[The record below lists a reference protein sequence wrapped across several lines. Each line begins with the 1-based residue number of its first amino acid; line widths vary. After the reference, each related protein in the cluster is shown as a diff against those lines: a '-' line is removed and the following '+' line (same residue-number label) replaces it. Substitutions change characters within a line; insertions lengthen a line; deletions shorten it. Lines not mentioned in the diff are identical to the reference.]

1 MVDIKVVDT
10 GAPKGGP
17 YSPGLIAGNLI
28 FVSGQVPAGKDGKV
42 PSSIEEQTAV
52 TLGNLKAILEK
63 AGGKV
68 ANVVRC
74 TVFMTNIAEFKRM
87 NEAYTKFFD
96 ENGARD
102 RKPTRTT
109 VEITKLAK
117 DGARIEIDC
126 IALL

>member
-1 MVDIKVVDT
+1 MVDIKFVDT

-17 YSPGLIAGNLI
+17 YSPGLLAGNLL
-28 FVSGQVPAGKDGKV
+28 FVSGQVPVDKDGKV

-52 TLGNLKAILEK
+52 VLGNLKTIIEK

-74 TVFMTNIAEFKRM
+74 TVFMTNITEFKQM
-87 NEAYTKFFD
+87 NGAYMKFF
-96 ENGARD
+96 EANGAKD
-102 RKPTRTT
+102 RMPTRTT

-117 DGARIEIDC
+117 EGARIEVDC
-126 IALL
+126 IGIV